1 MPSAWR
7 ACPSRTA
14 WPSRPCASACRW
26 WGTPPPPRGPGRRR
40 RSVGPTAPGDRLNQD
55 RLDDMNR
62 EREETEGRPGVLDR
76 VAGRAVLGLAALLGD
91 LPPRLGDGLGAAL
104 GTLGYLLDAPHR
116 RRAAENLLR
125 AGVAAD
131 AAAGRRPGRPGGPT
145 PGGR

>member
-26 WGTPPPPRGPGRRR
+26 GGTPPPSGGSGGAGGRPPWRQGPGRRR
-40 RSVGPTAPGDRLNQD
+40 RSVGPPAPGDRLNQD

-104 GTLGYLLDAPHR
+104 GTLGYLLDAPPR
-116 RRAAENLLR
+116 RRAAAHLPR
-125 AGVAAD
+125 
-131 AAAGRRPGRPGGPT
+131 
-145 PGGR
+145 

>member
-7 ACPSRTA
+7 ACPSRPA
-14 WPSRPCASACRW
+14 WPSRPCASACRGG
-26 WGTPPPPRGPGRRR
+26 GTPPPSGRPWGAGGRSPWRQGPGRRR

-62 EREETEGRPGVLDR
+62 EREETEGRPGGLDR

-91 LPPRLGDGLGAAL
+91 LPPRLGDGLGAAP

-116 RRAAENLLR
+116 
-125 AGVAAD
+125 
-131 AAAGRRPGRPGGPT
+131 GRG
-145 PGGR
+145 